1 MLLTFGQMM
10 KNLKLDLAGAANLK
24 WVQALGT
31 GLDGIT
37 DQPALKPSVTVT
49 SLHGVHGAPVSEAAL
64 AAMLALSPRHP
75 ALRARPGRAALGPL
89 AGQAAART
97 RPSASS
103 ASA

>member
-10 KNLKLDLAGAANLK
+10 KNLKLDLAGARNLK

-37 DQPALKPSVTVT
+37 DQPALKPDVTVT

-64 AAMLALSPRHP
+64 ASMLALSPRP
-75 ALRARPGRAALGPL
+75 AGLRPRPGRASVEAL
-89 AGQAAART
+89 AGQAAARA